1 MSKQGQLITFLGLG
15 ALVLWAYNKYV
26 LAKNISVTIVDFNIN
41 GTIGN
46 QSFSVTFRIYNP
58 TNISATFSGFLGAI
72 YDSNNNKVMDLQTN
86 GSYTIPPTGTVN
98 IPVTGQIGILNL
110 LNSVN
115 DIINQNQ
122 NYTLVGSAI
131 IDGVMLPVNYE
142 VINSQDIV
150 NLFSK

>member
-1 MSKQGQLITFLGLG
+1 MNKTGQLITFLGIG

-26 LAKNISVTIVDFNIN
+26 LAKNITITIVDFGIN

-46 QSFSVTFRIYNP
+46 QSFSVTFKVYNP
-58 TNISATFSGFLGAI
+58 TNISATFNGFLGAI
-72 YDSNNNKVMDLQTN
+72 YDSANNKVLDLQTN
-86 GSYTIPPTGTVN
+86 NVYTIPPVGTVN
-98 IPVTGQIGILNL
+98 ISVMGQIGILNL

-122 NYTLVGSAI
+122 TYNLIGSAI

-142 VINSQDIV
+142 VVNSQDIV